1 MRPHSGRHRGDGAT
15 PSREQLAEGQKLSR
29 EWFATHTC
37 DSPPSP
43 LNRLDVWLDLADA
56 IGGRVSSKESL
67 HGAKVM
73 AVAAGTLA
81 VNFHRKVDK
90 LLTR

>member
-1 MRPHSGRHRGDGAT
+1 
-15 PSREQLAEGQKLSR
+15 
-29 EWFATHTC
+29 
-37 DSPPSP
+37 

-81 VNFHRKVDK
+81 VNFHRKIDK